1 MAFQRNFGGGQR
13 FQRDDR
19 PRQTFQGD
27 WKCSECGTPI
37 TELPF
42 QPSGDRPIFCRDC
55 YRKQRNDRFG
65 R

>member
-1 MAFQRNFGGGQR
+1 MVFQRNFGGGQR
-13 FQRDDR
+13 FSHNNR

-27 WKCSECGTPI
+27 WKCSECGASI

-55 YRKQRNDRFG
+55 YRKQHHGRFN